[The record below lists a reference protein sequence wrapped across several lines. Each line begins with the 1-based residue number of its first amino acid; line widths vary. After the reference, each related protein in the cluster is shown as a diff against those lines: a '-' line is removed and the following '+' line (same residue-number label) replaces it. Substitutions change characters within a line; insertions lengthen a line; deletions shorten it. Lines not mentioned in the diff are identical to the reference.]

1 MSTSECNVSED
12 WPGLELGSSREG
24 LIDTSDGRWRFAAE
38 PLVKL
43 TTPDLAPCVSVR
55 FAWTDRVLEPS

>member
-55 FAWTDRVLEPS
+55 LA